1 LSITKSDIS
10 FNTKNKFKN
19 EYLSHQNDFKPYR
32 SPIITVRF
40 GSTSGNAKRIAS
52 NIAACGLPSI
62 VGVRPEAVA
71 TDARIEPAP
80 KLINQI
86 YDVLSKY

>member
-1 LSITKSDIS
+1 
-10 FNTKNKFKN
+10 
-19 EYLSHQNDFKPYR
+19 
-32 SPIITVRF
+32 
-40 GSTSGNAKRIAS
+40 
-52 NIAACGLPSI
+52 LPSI
-62 VGVRPEAVA
+62 VGVRHEAAA